1 MSKYFAD
8 GGVKMNSCE
17 VPGGTASTQLPDGC
31 NEVAEEE
38 NDLVNHPHHY
48 TYGSIECIDF
58 IDSCGLGMAFC
69 AGNAMKY
76 LTRFQHK
83 GTPVQDLEKVIW
95 YVTHLKEKIE
105 DGTYKV

>member
-1 MSKYFAD
+1 
-8 GGVKMNSCE
+8 MN
-17 VPGGTASTQLPDGC
+17 
-31 NEVAEEE
+31 EE
-38 NDLVNHPHHY
+38 NCCVAPTNLPGIDLNDIPDPKEDLVNHPHHY
-48 TYGSIECIDF
+48 TYGNIECIDF
-58 IDSCGLGMAFC
+58 IDSCGYGMEFC

-76 LTRFQHK
+76 LTRFKHK

>member
-1 MSKYFAD
+1 MSSEDLVAQID
-8 GGVKMNSCE
+8 LAGL
-17 VPGGTASTQLPDGC
+17 PGFEPK
-31 NEVAEEE
+31 E
-38 NDLVNHPHHY
+38 DLVNHPRHY

-58 IDSCGLGMAFC
+58 IDSCGYGMAFC